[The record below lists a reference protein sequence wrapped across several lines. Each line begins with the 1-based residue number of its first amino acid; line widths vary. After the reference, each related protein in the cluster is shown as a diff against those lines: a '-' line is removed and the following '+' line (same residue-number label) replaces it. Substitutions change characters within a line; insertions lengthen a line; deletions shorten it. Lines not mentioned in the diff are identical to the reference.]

1 MINILE
7 KTDEIKKEGY
17 SELNAQAKLCQ
28 DIVLEALTRSDLNRS
43 VTIKGGVVM
52 RSISGNI
59 RRATQDMDID
69 FIRYSLD
76 ENAIRSFIERLNSIE
91 GIAISVTGE
100 IEKLKQ
106 QDYHGKRVYIQ
117 ITDTFGNVLNSK
129 IDLGV
134 HNRLQIE
141 QEEYCF
147 DVGFDNEGA
156 CLLINSKE
164 QMLTEKLRAI
174 LKFGVFSTRYKDV
187 FDICYL
193 SSLVDKDKLLKCFE
207 TYIYEDEGMKES
219 TIEDIIARVQK
230 TFSGKQ
236 YIKKLG
242 TSKKN
247 WLDISN
253 ETVLKDILDFLK
265 SLRKGKN
272 L

>member
-1 MINILE
+1 M
-7 KTDEIKKEGY
+7 
-17 SELNAQAKLCQ
+17 
-28 DIVLEALTRSDLNRS
+28 
-43 VTIKGGVVM
+43 
-52 RSISGNI
+52 
-59 RRATQDMDID
+59 
-69 FIRYSLD
+69 
-76 ENAIRSFIERLNSIE
+76 
-91 GIAISVTGE
+91 
-100 IEKLKQ
+100 
-106 QDYHGKRVYIQ
+106 
-117 ITDTFGNVLNSK
+117 LNSK

>member
-1 MINILE
+1 M
-7 KTDEIKKEGY
+7 
-17 SELNAQAKLCQ
+17 
-28 DIVLEALTRSDLNRS
+28 
-43 VTIKGGVVM
+43 
-52 RSISGNI
+52 
-59 RRATQDMDID
+59 
-69 FIRYSLD
+69 
-76 ENAIRSFIERLNSIE
+76 
-91 GIAISVTGE
+91 
-100 IEKLKQ
+100 
-106 QDYHGKRVYIQ
+106 
-117 ITDTFGNVLNSK
+117 
-129 IDLGV
+129 
-134 HNRLQIE
+134 
-141 QEEYCF
+141 
-147 DVGFDNEGA
+147 
-156 CLLINSKE
+156 INSKE

-207 TYIYEDEGMKES
+207 TYIYEDEGMKEG

-230 TFSGKQ
+230 IFSNKQ

-265 SLRKGKN
+265 SLRKGKD